1 MVLANGAVDWC
12 LGRFTDGIDKYSY
25 AVERDPR
32 LLDDKYLEVRA
43 ACMFLYF
50 FIIFFFWVAF
60 EGFGGLIE
68 PSTIGLPPHTPPQPR
83 LPPKSKHSGS
93 GTGRPP

>member
-43 ACMFLYF
+43 ACMFL
-50 FIIFFFWVAF
+50 FFF
-60 EGFGGLIE
+60 
-68 PSTIGLPPHTPPQPR
+68 
-83 LPPKSKHSGS
+83 
-93 GTGRPP
+93 